1 MKSCLDIKKLSAL
14 NYLDR
19 NVNTL
24 SLPSAKNQPN
34 NPQQINLIMLNLNDY

>member
-19 NVNTL
+19 NGNTL
-24 SLPSAKNQPN
+24 SLPSVKNQPN
-34 NPQQINLIMLNLNDY
+34 NPQQISLIMMNLNDY